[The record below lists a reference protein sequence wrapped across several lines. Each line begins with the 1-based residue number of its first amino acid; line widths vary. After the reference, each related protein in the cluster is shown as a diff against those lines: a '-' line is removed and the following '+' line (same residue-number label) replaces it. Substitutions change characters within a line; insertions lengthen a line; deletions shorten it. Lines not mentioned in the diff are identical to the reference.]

1 MDSAST
7 DAQMDSFL
15 DILRNEKGSFLGCYV
30 CAVLSKTQWM
40 LAVFFIIVISFGKDL
55 MLQKTLY
62 LEGKE
67 VEIVAYSAIS
77 N

>member
-15 DILRNEKGSFLGCYV
+15 DILRNEKGFFSGCYV

-40 LAVFFIIVISFGKDL
+40 FAVFFIIVISFVKDL

-62 LEGKE
+62 LKGKE

>member
-7 DAQMDSFL
+7 DAQMDSVL
-15 DILRNEKGSFLGCYV
+15 DILRNEKGFFSGCSV

-40 LAVFFIIVISFGKDL
+40 LAVFFIIVIPFVKAL

-62 LEGKE
+62 
-67 VEIVAYSAIS
+67 
-77 N
+77 